1 MINNVRRCKER
12 NVNPKDYSGRRSR
25 INNASRNKD
34 NSVKCSKDRYVN
46 SRCLPHNVQNA
57 YKRHSAQKFVQWATL
72 VLKDQA
78 PAEQAAAAEEVNI
91 APYHYKTGLS
101 AGFSYLYYSYL
112 CSLIQKQA

>member
-1 MINNVRRCKER
+1 MRRCKEH

-46 SRCLPHNVQNA
+46 SRCLPRNVQNA
-57 YKRHSAQKFVQWATL
+57 YKRHSAPRKPVLWAAM

-78 PAEQAAAAEEVNI
+78 PAEQAAAAEEVNK
-91 APYHYKTGLS
+91 AYYHYKTGLS